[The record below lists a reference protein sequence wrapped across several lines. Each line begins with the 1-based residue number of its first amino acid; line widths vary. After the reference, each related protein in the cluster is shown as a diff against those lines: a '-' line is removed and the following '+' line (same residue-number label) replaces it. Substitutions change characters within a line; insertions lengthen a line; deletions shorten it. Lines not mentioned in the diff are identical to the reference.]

1 MKLATKAS
9 VFLDHTMSIPFFLAA
24 VLVIFMML
32 AITTEV
38 VARYFFGEPMSWMF
52 EIVEYSLV
60 FFTFL
65 GTAWVLKVEEH
76 VKMDVVLSRL
86 NPGTQALL
94 NIITSIICAALWLL
108 LTWYAVKVTW
118 ENFQSGYYLN
128 TLLGPPLFPMLAVIA
143 FGSFLLFIQ
152 CLRRTYGFVGSR
164 RAYQTENKSRN

>member
-1 MKLATKAS
+1 MKLATKVS
-9 VFLDHTMSIPFFLAA
+9 VFWDRTMSVPFFLAA

-32 AITTEV
+32 AITAEV
-38 VARYFFGEPMSWMF
+38 TARSLFGEPMSWMF

-76 VKMDVVLSRL
+76 VKMDLILNQL
-86 NPGTQALL
+86 NPRAQALL
-94 NIITSIICAALWLL
+94 NIITSIICAMLWLL

-118 ENFQSGYYLN
+118 DNFQSGYYLN
-128 TLLGPPLFPMLAVIA
+128 TLLGPPLYPMLAVIA

-152 CLRRTYGFVGSR
+152 SLRRTYGFLGSW
-164 RAYQTENKSRN
+164 RAYQTKNKSGN